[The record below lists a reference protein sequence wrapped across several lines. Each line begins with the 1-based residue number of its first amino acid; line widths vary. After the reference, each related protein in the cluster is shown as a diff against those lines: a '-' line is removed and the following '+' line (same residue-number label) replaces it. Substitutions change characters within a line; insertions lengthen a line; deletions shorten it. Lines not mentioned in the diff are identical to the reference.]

1 MLMFLGGIYIWGI
14 NNSAISLKKK
24 MLYFISVSVTL
35 LQYALLSNQ
44 IRLMFTFL
52 RDIDTL
58 VTVIHFKEEM

>member
-1 MLMFLGGIYIWGI
+1 
-14 NNSAISLKKK
+14 